1 MHHISAAA
9 GDESAEGRFT
19 AVGRGVT
26 AALLAELE
34 PLFAYVLPDGAPH
47 RPTDAELRSLPQA
60 FMYAALSDGSRVV
73 GRTAPARG
81 ESSAPVRFHTHAV
94 HIPVGVPLPGDRLPV
109 EAWRSPHWATV
120 TPAGGASLSDPL
132 GALPPGPAPV
142 REGLDDFAVSRGP
155 WLAAVLSDLR
165 RASEEAVPAGGPVVL
180 VERRSADVARWLGLA
195 AVALPRESAERLT
208 FTTYTRRPGSSALRV
223 VGVAPEDAA
232 AAREAGLRVHVCA
245 DRPPVEA
252 TGDVWARTAAR
263 VWRSRAPELFQEAL
277 GLPGDPFA
285 AGPLAVV
292 ALCAGVGLGSEE
304 RAAAAAWAAERPY
317 ALDAKRT
324 GQLVE
329 ALTSPGIDDRT
340 GSEFDAVGR
349 LFGALDGRCPASVTA
364 PLAAMLVTEAVRG
377 GNGSLE
383 LPRRDAFVGPEGE
396 AIAGVLG
403 PEILTELESGAG
415 GSRPVARTVQL
426 LRVAR
431 LLGMNTRD
439 LLPDVAT
446 RLAPALLRETEAET
460 EGPEGPEGY
469 AGPGR
474 PEAAAEAAAG
484 PLRAAGTP
492 GLTGSREA
500 PGTPGAPGPSGA
512 PGTPGTP
519 GPSGAP
525 RTPGAAGTPAAPRP
539 SGTAGSPVAPAFAPA
554 LLELLDEQFDVR
566 TALLGALD
574 RIAPED
580 PGAVARFLER
590 VALPFTGTQALPH
603 LRMCAEAPGAMTTLG
618 RDRTALWHRILRAA
632 GLSPF
637 AEPLVLRTAAGLVW
651 EDRAPTVEEARL
663 LLEAATSDAH
673 RAAGTWSRLAD
684 AALGAPADAEEAEA
698 LAHDLLRAFPQE
710 IQGRERAALQLLALC
725 RDLRTGAPEPG
736 WADRVRTLRDRAAPL
751 EPPVQERAFTALAE
765 RLLAPDRPGAELYAF
780 VRSDDTDLI
789 AAYDRAAR
797 TEPTRARLRTQPAY
811 AADCFTVWTAHPH
824 VGPAWTTTAAALL
837 EEVLRPAVR
846 SMSAELVAEVEET
859 VGRTGSSGRANAFR
873 DWNRSRTLGRLGR
886 RIVGRVRRG

>member
-1 MHHISAAA
+1 MSLAQVHHISAAP
-9 GDESAEGRFT
+9 GDEEAAGRFT
-19 AVGRGVT
+19 AVGPGVS

-34 PLFAYVLPDGAPH
+34 PLIGYALPDGASH
-47 RPTDAELRSLPQA
+47 RPADAELRSLPQA
-60 FMYAALSDGSRVV
+60 FTYAVLSDGSRVV

-81 ESSAPVRFHTHAV
+81 DGTAPVRFHTHAV
-94 HIPVGVPLPGDRLPV
+94 HLPPGVPLPGDRLPV
-109 EAWRSPHWATV
+109 EAWRSPHWVSATPV
-120 TPAGGASLSDPL
+120 GGGALSDPL
-132 GALPPGPAPV
+132 GLLPPGPAPV

-155 WLAAVLSDLR
+155 WLAAVLADLH
-165 RASEEAVPAGGPVVL
+165 RASEEEAPAGGPVVL
-180 VERRSADVARWLGLA
+180 VERQSADVARWLGLA
-195 AVALPRESAERLT
+195 AVTLPRENVERLT

-223 VGVAPEDAA
+223 VGAPPEDAA

-245 DRPPVEA
+245 DRPPVDGTA
-252 TGDVWARTAAR
+252 DAWARTAAR
-263 VWRSRAPELFQEAL
+263 VWRSRAPELFEEAR

-285 AGPLAVV
+285 AGPLAVIALCSGV
-292 ALCAGVGLGSEE
+292 ALGPEE
-304 RAAAAAWAAERPY
+304 RAAAAGWAAERPY

-383 LPRRDAFVGPEGE
+383 LPRRDAFVGPGGE

-415 GSRPVARTVQL
+415 GGRPVARTVQL

-431 LLGMNTRD
+431 LLGVNGTEV
-439 LLPDVAT
+439 LPEVVA
-446 RLAPALLRETEAET
+446 RLARTILTEADGS
-460 EGPEGPEGY
+460 EG
-469 AGPGR
+469 
-474 PEAAAEAAAG
+474 
-484 PLRAAGTP
+484 T
-492 GLTGSREA
+492 
-500 PGTPGAPGPSGA
+500 
-512 PGTPGTP
+512 
-519 GPSGAP
+519 
-525 RTPGAAGTPAAPRP
+525 
-539 SGTAGSPVAPAFAPA
+539 PAFAPA

-590 VALPFTGTQALPH
+590 VGLPFTGTQALPH

-618 RDRTALWHRILRAA
+618 RDRSAVWHRVLRAA

-637 AEPLVLRTAAGLVW
+637 AEPLVLRTAVGLVW

-673 RAAGTWSRLAD
+673 RTAGTWARLVD
-684 AALGAPADAEEAEA
+684 AALGAPADTEDGTA

-710 IQGRERAALQLLALC
+710 IGGRERAALQLLELC
-725 RDLRTGAPEPG
+725 RDLRSGAPEPG
-736 WADRVRTLRDRAAPL
+736 WTEQVRTLRDRAAPL
-751 EPPVQERAFTALAE
+751 EPAIQERAFTALTE

-780 VRSDDTDLI
+780 VRSDDADLI

-797 TEPTRARLRTQPAY
+797 TEPTRTRLRTHPAY
-811 AADCFTVWTAHPH
+811 AADCFTNWTAHPH
-824 VGPAWTTTAAALL
+824 AGTAWTTTAAALL
-837 EEVLRPAVR
+837 DEVLRPAVR
-846 SMSAELVAEVEET
+846 GMTAEAVAEVEET

-873 DWNRSRTLGRLGR
+873 DWNRSRALGRLGR
-886 RIVGRVRRG
+886 RIAGRVRRG

>member
-1 MHHISAAA
+1 MHHISAAP
-9 GDESAEGRFT
+9 GDEEAAGRFT
-19 AVGRGVT
+19 AVGPGMS

-34 PLFAYVLPDGAPH
+34 PLIGYALPDGASH
-47 RPTDAELRSLPQA
+47 RPADAELRSLPQA
-60 FMYAALSDGSRVV
+60 FTYAVLSDGSRVV

-81 ESSAPVRFHTHAV
+81 DGTAPVRFHTHAV
-94 HIPVGVPLPGDRLPV
+94 HLPPGVPLPGDRLPV
-109 EAWRSPHWATV
+109 EAWRSPHWVSATPV
-120 TPAGGASLSDPL
+120 GGGALSDPL
-132 GALPPGPAPV
+132 GLLPPGPAPV

-155 WLAAVLSDLR
+155 WLAAVLADLR
-165 RASEEAVPAGGPVVL
+165 RASEEEAPAGGPVVL
-180 VERRSADVARWLGLA
+180 VERQSADVARWLGLA
-195 AVALPRESAERLT
+195 AATLPRESVERLT
-208 FTTYTRRPGSSALRV
+208 FTTYTRRPGSSALQV
-223 VGVAPEDAA
+223 VGAPPEDAA

-245 DRPPVEA
+245 DRPPVDGTA
-252 TGDVWARTAAR
+252 DAWARTAAR
-263 VWRSRAPELFQEAL
+263 VWRSRAPELFEEAR

-285 AGPLAVV
+285 AGPLAVIALCSGV
-292 ALCAGVGLGSEE
+292 ALGPEE
-304 RAAAAAWAAERPY
+304 RAAAAGWAAERPY

-415 GSRPVARTVQL
+415 GGRPVARTVQL

-431 LLGMNTRD
+431 LLGVNGTEV
-439 LLPDVAT
+439 LPEVVA
-446 RLAPALLRETEAET
+446 RLARTILTEAD
-460 EGPEGPEGY
+460 GPEG
-469 AGPGR
+469 
-474 PEAAAEAAAG
+474 
-484 PLRAAGTP
+484 T
-492 GLTGSREA
+492 
-500 PGTPGAPGPSGA
+500 
-512 PGTPGTP
+512 
-519 GPSGAP
+519 
-525 RTPGAAGTPAAPRP
+525 
-539 SGTAGSPVAPAFAPA
+539 PAFAPA

-618 RDRTALWHRILRAA
+618 RDRSAVWHRVLRAA

-637 AEPLVLRTAAGLVW
+637 AEPLVLRTAVGLVW

-673 RAAGTWSRLAD
+673 RAAGTWARLVD
-684 AALGAPADAEEAEA
+684 AALGAPADTEDGTA

-710 IQGRERAALQLLALC
+710 IGGRERAALQLLELC
-725 RDLRTGAPEPG
+725 RDLRSGAPEPG
-736 WADRVRTLRDRAAPL
+736 WTEQVRTLRDRAAPL
-751 EPPVQERAFTALAE
+751 EPAIQERAFTALTE

-780 VRSDDTDLI
+780 VRSDDADLI

-797 TEPTRARLRTQPAY
+797 TEPTRTRLRTHPAY
-811 AADCFTVWTAHPH
+811 AADCFTNWTAHPH
-824 VGPAWTTTAAALL
+824 AGTAWTTTAAALL
-837 EEVLRPAVR
+837 DEVLRPAVR
-846 SMSAELVAEVEET
+846 GMTAEAVAEVEET

-873 DWNRSRTLGRLGR
+873 DWNRSRALGRLGR
-886 RIVGRVRRG
+886 RIAGRVRRG

>member
-1 MHHISAAA
+1 MSLAQVHHISAAP

-19 AVGRGVT
+19 AVGHGVT

-34 PLFAYVLPDGAPH
+34 PQFAYALPDGAPH

-60 FMYAALSDGSRVV
+60 FTYTVLSDGSRLV

-81 ESSAPVRFHTHAV
+81 GSGAPVRFHTHAV
-94 HIPVGVPLPGDRLPV
+94 HLPAGVPLPGDRLPV

-120 TPAGGASLSDPL
+120 TPAGGAVLCDPIS
-132 GALPPGPAPV
+132 ALPPGPAPV

-155 WLAAVLSDLR
+155 WLAAVLADLR
-165 RASEEAVPAGGPVVL
+165 RASEEASPAGGPVVL

-195 AVALPRESAERLT
+195 AAALPRESVERLT
-208 FTTYTRRPGSSALRV
+208 FTTYTRRPGSSPLRV
-223 VGVAPEDAA
+223 VGVLPEDAA
-232 AAREAGLRVHVCA
+232 AAREAGLRVHGGA
-245 DRPPVEA
+245 EGPPVDGG
-252 TGDVWARTAAR
+252 GDVWARTAAR
-263 VWRSRAPELFQEAL
+263 VWRSRAPELFQEGR
-277 GLPGDPFA
+277 GLPGDPCA

-304 RAAAAAWAAERPY
+304 RAAAAGWAAERPY

-340 GSEFDAVGR
+340 ACEFDALGR
-349 LFGALDGRCPASVTA
+349 LFGALDGQCPTSVTA

-377 GNGSLE
+377 GNGSVE
-383 LPRRDAFVGPEGE
+383 LPRRDAFAGPEGE
-396 AIAGVLG
+396 AVAGVLG
-403 PEILTELESGAG
+403 PEVRTELEGGANA
-415 GSRPVARTVQL
+415 SHPVARTVQL

-431 LLGMNTRD
+431 LLGVDVRE
-439 LLPDVAT
+439 LLPGVVA
-446 RLAPALLRETEAET
+446 RLALALLAEPET
-460 EGPEGPEGY
+460 
-469 AGPGR
+469 
-474 PEAAAEAAAG
+474 AEAG
-484 PLRAAGTP
+484 
-492 GLTGSREA
+492 
-500 PGTPGAPGPSGA
+500 GAPE
-512 PGTPGTP
+512 
-519 GPSGAP
+519 
-525 RTPGAAGTPAAPRP
+525 
-539 SGTAGSPVAPAFAPA
+539 FAPA

-574 RIAPED
+574 RIAPEE
-580 PGAVARFLER
+580 PGAVARFLAR

-603 LRMCAEAPGAMTTLG
+603 LRMCAEAPGALTTPG
-618 RDRTALWHRILRAA
+618 RDRSAAWHRVLRAA

-651 EDRAPTVEEARL
+651 ADRTPTVAEARL

-673 RAAGTWSRLAD
+673 RTAGTWARLVD
-684 AALGAPADAEEAEA
+684 AALAAPADAEDAEA
-698 LAHDLLRAFPQE
+698 LAHDLLRAFLEE
-710 IQGRERAALQLLALC
+710 IEGRQRAALQLLALC
-725 RDLRTGAPEPG
+725 LDLRTGAPEPG

-751 EPPVQERAFTALAE
+751 EPPVQERAFTTLAE

-780 VRSDDTDLI
+780 VRSGDSDLI

-797 TEPTRARLRTQPAY
+797 TEPTLTRIRTQPAY

-824 VGPAWTTTAAALL
+824 AGPAWTTTSAALL

-873 DWNRSRTLGRLGR
+873 DWNRSRALGRLGR

>member
-1 MHHISAAA
+1 MSLAQVHHISAAP
-9 GDESAEGRFT
+9 GDEEAAGRFT
-19 AVGRGVT
+19 AVGPGVS

-34 PLFAYVLPDGAPH
+34 PLIDYALPDGASH
-47 RPTDAELRSLPQA
+47 RPADAELRSLPQA
-60 FMYAALSDGSRVV
+60 FTYAALSDGSRVV

-81 ESSAPVRFHTHAV
+81 DGTAPVRFHTHAV
-94 HIPVGVPLPGDRLPV
+94 HLPPGVPLPGDRLPV
-109 EAWRSPHWATV
+109 EAWRSPHWVSATPV
-120 TPAGGASLSDPL
+120 GGGALSDPL
-132 GALPPGPAPV
+132 GLLPPGHAPV

-155 WLAAVLSDLR
+155 WLAAVLADLR
-165 RASEEAVPAGGPVVL
+165 RASEEEAPAGGPVVL
-180 VERRSADVARWLGLA
+180 VERQSADVARWLGLA
-195 AVALPRESAERLT
+195 AVTLPRESVERLT
-208 FTTYTRRPGSSALRV
+208 FTTYTRRPRISALRV
-223 VGVAPEDAA
+223 VGALPEDAA

-245 DRPPVEA
+245 DRPPVDGA
-252 TGDVWARTAAR
+252 PDAWARTAAR
-263 VWRSRAPELFQEAL
+263 VWRSRAPELFEEAR

-285 AGPLAVV
+285 AGPLAVI
-292 ALCAGVGLGSEE
+292 ALCAGVALGPEE
-304 RAAAAAWAAERPY
+304 RAAAAGWAAERPY

-396 AIAGVLG
+396 AIAGVLA

-415 GSRPVARTVQL
+415 GGRPVARTVQL

-431 LLGMNTRD
+431 LLGVNGTEV
-439 LLPDVAT
+439 LPDVVD
-446 RLAPALLRETEAET
+446 RLARTTLTEADGS
-460 EGPEGPEGY
+460 EG
-469 AGPGR
+469 
-474 PEAAAEAAAG
+474 
-484 PLRAAGTP
+484 T
-492 GLTGSREA
+492 
-500 PGTPGAPGPSGA
+500 
-512 PGTPGTP
+512 
-519 GPSGAP
+519 
-525 RTPGAAGTPAAPRP
+525 
-539 SGTAGSPVAPAFAPA
+539 PAFAPA

-603 LRMCAEAPGAMTTLG
+603 LRMCAEVPGAMTTLG
-618 RDRTALWHRILRAA
+618 RDRTAVWHRVLRAA

-637 AEPLVLRTAAGLVW
+637 AEPLVLRTGVGLVW

-673 RAAGTWSRLAD
+673 RAAGTWARLVD
-684 AALGAPADAEEAEA
+684 AALGAPADTEDGTA

-710 IQGRERAALQLLALC
+710 IGGRERAALQLLELC
-725 RDLRTGAPEPG
+725 RDLRSGAPEPG
-736 WADRVRTLRDRAAPL
+736 WTEQVRTLRDRAAPL
-751 EPPVQERAFTALAE
+751 EPAVQERAFTALVE

-780 VRSDDTDLI
+780 VRSDDADLI

-797 TEPTRARLRTQPAY
+797 AEPTRARLRTHPAY
-811 AADCFTVWTAHPH
+811 AADCFTHWTAHPH
-824 VGPAWTTTAAALL
+824 AGTAWTTTAAALL
-837 EEVLRPAVR
+837 DEVLRPAVR
-846 SMSAELVAEVEET
+846 GMTAEAVAEVEET

-873 DWNRSRTLGRLGR
+873 DWNRSRALGRLGR
-886 RIVGRVRRG
+886 RIAGRVRRG

>member
-1 MHHISAAA
+1 MSLAQVHHISAAA

-60 FMYAALSDGSRVV
+60 FTYAVLSDGSRVV

-94 HIPVGVPLPGDRLPV
+94 HIPAGVPLPGDRLPV

-155 WLAAVLSDLR
+155 WLAAVLADLR
-165 RASEEAVPAGGPVVL
+165 RASEEPPPAGGPVVL

-208 FTTYTRRPGSSALRV
+208 FTTYTRQPGSSALRL

-232 AAREAGLRVHVCA
+232 GARETGLRVHVCA

-263 VWRSRAPELFQEAL
+263 VWRSRAPELFQEAR

-304 RAAAAAWAAERPY
+304 RAAAAGWAAERPY

-349 LFGALDGRCPASVTA
+349 LFGALDGRCPAPVTA

-460 EGPEGPEGY
+460 ERPEGPEGY

-474 PEAAAEAAAG
+474 PEAA
-484 PLRAAGTP
+484 
-492 GLTGSREA
+492 
-500 PGTPGAPGPSGA
+500 PGPSGA
-512 PGTPGTP
+512 SKP
-519 GPSGAP
+519 
-525 RTPGAAGTPAAPRP
+525 PA
-539 SGTAGSPVAPAFAPA
+539 APAFAPA

-684 AALGAPADAEEAEA
+684 AALGAPADTEEAEA

-710 IQGRERAALQLLALC
+710 IGGRERAALQLLALC

-736 WADRVRTLRDRAAPL
+736 WTDRVRTLRDRAAPL
-751 EPPVQERAFTALAE
+751 EPPVQERAFSVLAE

-797 TEPTRARLRTQPAY
+797 TEPTRTRLRTQPAY

-846 SMSAELVAEVEET
+846 SMAAELVAEVEET

-873 DWNRSRTLGRLGR
+873 DWNRSRALGRLGR

>member
-1 MHHISAAA
+1 MSLAQVHHISAAP
-9 GDESAEGRFT
+9 GDAEAAGRFT
-19 AVGRGVT
+19 AVGPGVS
-26 AALLAELE
+26 AALLVELE
-34 PLFAYVLPDGAPH
+34 PLVRYALPDGASH
-47 RPTDAELRSLPQA
+47 RPADAELRSLPQA
-60 FMYAALSDGSRVV
+60 FTYAVLSDGSRVV

-81 ESSAPVRFHTHAV
+81 DGTAPVRFHTHAV
-94 HIPVGVPLPGDRLPV
+94 HLPPGVPLPGGRLPV
-109 EAWRSPHWATV
+109 EAWRSPHWVSATPV
-120 TPAGGASLSDPL
+120 GGGALSDPL
-132 GALPPGPAPV
+132 GLLPPGPAPV

-155 WLAAVLSDLR
+155 WLAAVLADLR
-165 RASEEAVPAGGPVVL
+165 RASEEEAPAGGPVVL
-180 VERRSADVARWLGLA
+180 VEKQNADVARWLGLA
-195 AVALPRESAERLT
+195 AVTLPRESVERLT
-208 FTTYTRRPGSSALRV
+208 FTTYTRRPGSSPLRV
-223 VGVAPEDAA
+223 VGAPPEDAA

-245 DRPPVEA
+245 ERPPVDGTA
-252 TGDVWARTAAR
+252 DAWARTAAR
-263 VWRSRAPELFQEAL
+263 VWRSRAPELFEEARE
-277 GLPGDPFA
+277 LPGDPFA
-285 AGPLAVV
+285 AGPLAVI
-292 ALCAGVGLGSEE
+292 ALCAGVALGPEE
-304 RAAAAAWAAERPY
+304 RAAAAGWAAERPY

-364 PLAAMLVTEAVRG
+364 PLATMLVTEAVRG

-396 AIAGVLG
+396 AIAGVLA

-415 GSRPVARTVQL
+415 GARPVARTVQL

-431 LLGMNTRD
+431 LLGVNGTEV
-439 LLPDVAT
+439 LPAVVD
-446 RLAPALLRETEAET
+446 RLARTLLTEADGT
-460 EGPEGPEGY
+460 DGP
-469 AGPGR
+469 
-474 PEAAAEAAAG
+474 
-484 PLRAAGTP
+484 
-492 GLTGSREA
+492 
-500 PGTPGAPGPSGA
+500 
-512 PGTPGTP
+512 
-519 GPSGAP
+519 
-525 RTPGAAGTPAAPRP
+525 
-539 SGTAGSPVAPAFAPA
+539 PAFAPA

-566 TALLGALD
+566 TALLGELD

-618 RDRTALWHRILRAA
+618 RDRTAVWHRVLRAA

-637 AEPLVLRTAAGLVW
+637 AEPQVLRTAVGLVW

-673 RAAGTWSRLAD
+673 RAAGTWARLVD
-684 AALGAPADAEEAEA
+684 AALGAPADTEDGTA

-710 IQGRERAALQLLALC
+710 IGGRERSALQLLELC

-736 WADRVRTLRDRAAPL
+736 WTEQVRTLRDRATPL
-751 EPPVQERAFTALAE
+751 EPAIQERAFTALTE

-780 VRSDDTDLI
+780 VRSDDADLI

-797 TEPTRARLRTQPAY
+797 AEPTRTRLRTHPAY
-811 AADCFTVWTAHPH
+811 AADCFTHWTAHPH
-824 VGPAWTTTAAALL
+824 AGTAWTTTAAALL
-837 EEVLRPAVR
+837 DEVLRPAVR
-846 SMSAELVAEVEET
+846 GMTAEAVAEVEET

-873 DWNRSRTLGRLGR
+873 DWNRSRALGRLGR
-886 RIVGRVRRG
+886 RIAGRVRRG

>member
-1 MHHISAAA
+1 MHHISAAP
-9 GDESAEGRFT
+9 GDEEAAGRFT
-19 AVGRGVT
+19 AVGPGVS

-34 PLFAYVLPDGAPH
+34 PLIGYALPDGASH
-47 RPTDAELRSLPQA
+47 RPADAELRSLPQA
-60 FMYAALSDGSRVV
+60 FTYAVLSDGSRVV

-81 ESSAPVRFHTHAV
+81 DGTAPVRFHTHAV
-94 HIPVGVPLPGDRLPV
+94 HLPPGVPLPGDRLPV
-109 EAWRSPHWATV
+109 EAWRSPHWVSATPV
-120 TPAGGASLSDPL
+120 GGGALSDPL
-132 GALPPGPAPV
+132 GLLPPGPAPV

-155 WLAAVLSDLR
+155 WLAAVLADLR
-165 RASEEAVPAGGPVVL
+165 RASEEEAPAGGPVVL
-180 VERRSADVARWLGLA
+180 VERQSADVARWLGLA
-195 AVALPRESAERLT
+195 AVTLPRGSVERLT

-223 VGVAPEDAA
+223 VGAPPEDAA

-245 DRPPVEA
+245 DRPPVDGTA
-252 TGDVWARTAAR
+252 DAWARTAAR
-263 VWRSRAPELFQEAL
+263 VWRSRAPELFEEAR

-285 AGPLAVV
+285 AGPLAVIALCSGV
-292 ALCAGVGLGSEE
+292 ALGPEE
-304 RAAAAAWAAERPY
+304 RAAAAGWAAERPY
-317 ALDAKRT
+317 AVDAKRT

-415 GSRPVARTVQL
+415 GGRPVARTVQL

-431 LLGMNTRD
+431 LLGVNGTEV
-439 LLPDVAT
+439 LPEVVA
-446 RLAPALLRETEAET
+446 RLARTILTEADGS
-460 EGPEGPEGY
+460 EG
-469 AGPGR
+469 
-474 PEAAAEAAAG
+474 
-484 PLRAAGTP
+484 T
-492 GLTGSREA
+492 
-500 PGTPGAPGPSGA
+500 
-512 PGTPGTP
+512 
-519 GPSGAP
+519 
-525 RTPGAAGTPAAPRP
+525 
-539 SGTAGSPVAPAFAPA
+539 PAFAPA

-618 RDRTALWHRILRAA
+618 RDRSAVWHRVLRAA

-637 AEPLVLRTAAGLVW
+637 AEPLVLRTAVGLVW

-673 RAAGTWSRLAD
+673 RAAGTWARLVD
-684 AALGAPADAEEAEA
+684 AALGAPADTEDGTA

-710 IQGRERAALQLLALC
+710 IGGRERAALQLLELC
-725 RDLRTGAPEPG
+725 RDLRSGAPEPG
-736 WADRVRTLRDRAAPL
+736 WTEQVRTLRDRAAPL
-751 EPPVQERAFTALAE
+751 EPAIQERAFTALTE

-780 VRSDDTDLI
+780 VRSDDADLI

-797 TEPTRARLRTQPAY
+797 TEPTRTRLRTNPAY
-811 AADCFTVWTAHPH
+811 AADCFTNWTAHPH
-824 VGPAWTTTAAALL
+824 AGTAWTTTAAALL
-837 EEVLRPAVR
+837 DEVLRPAVR
-846 SMSAELVAEVEET
+846 GMTAEAVAEVEET

-873 DWNRSRTLGRLGR
+873 DWNRSRALGRLGR
-886 RIVGRVRRG
+886 RIAGRVRRG

>member
-1 MHHISAAA
+1 MSLAQVHHISAAP
-9 GDESAEGRFT
+9 GDEEAAGRFT
-19 AVGRGVT
+19 AVGPGVS
-26 AALLAELE
+26 AALLAEME
-34 PLFAYVLPDGAPH
+34 PLVGYALPDGVPH
-47 RPTDAELRSLPQA
+47 RPADAELRSLPQA
-60 FMYAALSDGSRVV
+60 FTYAVLSDGGRVV

-81 ESSAPVRFHTHAV
+81 DGTAPVRFHTHAV
-94 HIPVGVPLPGDRLPV
+94 HIPPGVPLPGDRLPV
-109 EAWRSPHWATV
+109 EAWRSPHWVSATPV
-120 TPAGGASLSDPL
+120 GGGALPDPL
-132 GALPPGPAPV
+132 GMMPPGPAPV

-155 WLAAVLSDLR
+155 WLAAVLADLR
-165 RASEEAVPAGGPVVL
+165 RASEEEAPAGGPVVL
-180 VERRSADVARWLGLA
+180 VERQCADVARWLGLA
-195 AVALPRESAERLT
+195 AVTLPRESVERLT
-208 FTTYTRRPGSSALRV
+208 FTTYTRRPGGSALRV
-223 VGVAPEDAA
+223 VGALPEDAA

-245 DRPPVEA
+245 DRPPVDGA
-252 TGDVWARTAAR
+252 PDAWARTAAR
-263 VWRSRAPELFQEAL
+263 VWRSRAPELFEEAR
-277 GLPGDPFA
+277 GLPGDPFG
-285 AGPLAVV
+285 AGPLAVI
-292 ALCAGVGLGSEE
+292 ALCAGVALGPEE
-304 RAAAAAWAAERPY
+304 RAAAAGWAAERPY

-383 LPRRDAFVGPEGE
+383 LPRRDAFEGPDGE

-415 GSRPVARTVQL
+415 GGRPVARTVQL

-431 LLGMNTRD
+431 LLGVYGTEVPPKVVD
-439 LLPDVAT
+439 
-446 RLAPALLRETEAET
+446 RLARTILTEAD
-460 EGPEGPEGY
+460 
-469 AGPGR
+469 
-474 PEAAAEAAAG
+474 
-484 PLRAAGTP
+484 
-492 GLTGSREA
+492 GSE
-500 PGTPGAPGPSGA
+500 
-512 PGTPGTP
+512 
-519 GPSGAP
+519 
-525 RTPGAAGTPAAPRP
+525 GTPA
-539 SGTAGSPVAPAFAPA
+539 FAAA

-566 TALLGALD
+566 TALLGSLD

-590 VALPFTGTQALPH
+590 VALPFTGTQSLPH
-603 LRMCAEAPGAMTTLG
+603 LRMCAEVPGATTALG
-618 RDRTALWHRILRAA
+618 RDRTAVWHRVLRAA

-673 RAAGTWSRLAD
+673 RAAGTWARLVD
-684 AALGAPADAEEAEA
+684 AALGAPADTEDGTA

-710 IQGRERAALQLLALC
+710 IDGRERAALQLLELC

-736 WADRVRTLRDRAAPL
+736 WTEQVRTLRDRAAPL
-751 EPPVQERAFTALAE
+751 EPAVQERAFTALVE

-780 VRSDDTDLI
+780 VRSDDADLI

-797 TEPTRARLRTQPAY
+797 AEPTRARLRTQPAY
-811 AADCFTVWTAHPH
+811 AADCFTNWTAHPH
-824 VGPAWTTTAAALL
+824 AGTAWTTTAAALL
-837 EEVLRPAVR
+837 DEVLRPAVR
-846 SMSAELVAEVEET
+846 GMTAEAVAEVEET

-873 DWNRSRTLGRLGR
+873 DWNRSRALGRLGR
-886 RIVGRVRRG
+886 RIAGRVRRG